1 MVGMRRLLPLTLT
14 VVGLGLMLPST
25 ASAQATDPPNATGD
39 CTATAVLDNGTVIDP
54 YVSSGVY
61 EVPIS
66 GSATYEGSV
75 PAVETPRPINGKVE
89 IITPPGI
96 PNISIDE
103 DWTWDDPAATGLG
116 EAGEVSWDLPSV
128 LPRGVQI
135 TVEGFHAENG
145 TVVCE
150 GSVTI
155 EFEGGPFDSP
165 LTPISLVGTAL
176 AGAGVFV
183 AGLAKGGAA

>member
-1 MVGMRRLLPLTLT
+1 MIGMRRLLPLTLT
-14 VVGLGLMLPST
+14 VVGLGLTLPAT
-25 ASAQATDPPNATGD
+25 AAAQANDPPNATGG
-39 CTATAVLDNGTVIDP
+39 CTANAVIDDGTVIDP

-75 PAVETPRPINGKVE
+75 PEVETPRPINGKVE
-89 IITPPGI
+89 ILTPPGI
-96 PNISIDE
+96 PNISID
-103 DWTWDDPAATGLG
+103 DKWTWDDPEATRLDDS
-116 EAGEVSWDLPSV
+116 GEVSWDLPSV

-183 AGLAKGGAA
+183 ASLAKGGVK